1 LFRNVVE
8 INDSVSTPEKSLYGS
23 VLVVD
28 VFAFKLFEIV
38 DSLFRTT
45 SVSSLDD
52 DDEAATSVDSVVTV

>member
-1 LFRNVVE
+1 
-8 INDSVSTPEKSLYGS
+8 